1 MYPSYKGEN
10 DMKRFGIALAMIGL
24 FLFVFSCGESTEN
37 GVTSED
43 VKKET
48 KEAYETA
55 VEYSKQQKEEIL
67 RQMQAKLDQ
76 YKQNIEK
83 LKIKTELMGQGLK
96 ADFDRRIEELQAKQ
110 EAAEE
115 KLSEL
120 KSSSGKAWSDIK
132 EGLDQAMLDLDQA
145 YVDARSQFK

>member
-1 MYPSYKGEN
+1 
-10 DMKRFGIALAMIGL
+10 MKRSGIVLAMIGL
-24 FLFVFSCGESTEN
+24 LFFVSSCGESTET

-43 VKKET
+43 VKKES
-48 KEAYETA
+48 KEAYQTA
-55 VEYSKQQKEEIL
+55 VEYSKQQKEEIV
-67 RQMQAKLDQ
+67 RQMQVKLDE

-96 ADFDRRIEELQAKQ
+96 ADFNHRLDELQAKQ
-110 EAAEE
+110 EAAQE

-120 KSSSGKAWSDIK
+120 KSSSGKAWDEVK
-132 EGLDQAMLDLDQA
+132 EGLNQAMLDLERA